1 MENLIRPYDMEYMR
15 MAMLKHEETFKQQ
28 VYTYYWG
35 GVFSTLFVALSFKQR
50 LLCQVY
56 ELHRLYGIQKTL
68 MKSIESGSPNGSFS
82 MKNNYHH
89 GNTNMPHN
97 SRIRLGLE
105 HPATEA
111 DHQGYNDTESDHRR
125 NTMLEAIDES
135 QIELTLGPTKYTP
148 RTKHG
153 TPLTSDSGPSFSSST
168 ESSHVNKTSA
178 RREDFS
184 GNDDRMGLF
193 QVTDMTFR
201 YQNGSRNNK
210 ELEEQL
216 RMGRLKQPP
225 WLFQVLSMNMT

>member
-28 VYTYYWG
+28 VY
-35 GVFSTLFVALSFKQR
+35 
-50 LLCQVY
+50 
-56 ELHRLYGIQKTL
+56 ELHRLYGIQKAL
-68 MKSIESGSPNGSFS
+68 MKSIESGSPIGSFS
-82 MKNNYHH
+82 MTNNYHH

-97 SRIRLGLE
+97 SRMRLGLQ
-105 HPATEA
+105 HPAAEA
-111 DHQGYNDTESDHRR
+111 DHQGYNDTESDHGR

-168 ESSHVNKTSA
+168 ESSHANKTSA
-178 RREDFS
+178 RREDFN
-184 GNDDRMGLF
+184 GNDDRMGLS

-201 YQNGSRNNK
+201 YQNGSRNNI